1 MLNEK
6 EILQIRDELET
17 CKRPIFFFH
26 DDPDGLASFLL
37 FYRHV
42 KEGKGIVLKARPQL
56 TEMMARK
63 AVEYGADKVFILDI
77 AMVDQ
82 EFIDTVKA
90 PVIWIDHHPQMQRE
104 RVKYYNSRLKENMNT
119 PVSYMCYQV
128 VKKDEWIALAG
139 CIGDWYMPNF
149 FEEFKKKNKALLDEA
164 NKIGEIMYE
173 TEFGKLINTFS
184 FNLKGGTSEVSKSV
198 KILTRIDNPQE
209 ILEQTTPRGKLI
221 YKKYEFINKTYQ
233 ELIKRALKAKKGKL
247 LVFTY
252 TEDKLSLTKDLANE
266 LIYRFPDRIVV
277 LGREKSGEVRC
288 SIRANKINLPNA
300 IQKALLGVQ
309 GYGGGHENACG
320 ASIKKEDFKQFLENL
335 EREI

>member
-17 CKRPIFFFH
+17 CKRPVFFFH

-37 FYRHV
+37 FYRHI

-56 TEMMARK
+56 TEMLAIK

-82 EFIDTVKA
+82 EFIDAVKA
-90 PVIWIDHHPQMQRE
+90 PVIWIDHHPPMQRD

-128 VKKDEWIALAG
+128 VHADEWIALAG
-139 CIGDWYMPNF
+139 CIGDWYMPDF
-149 FEEFKKKNKALLDEA
+149 FEEFRQKNKGLLNEA

-173 TEFGKLINTFS
+173 TEFGKLINAFS

-198 KILTRIDNPQE
+198 KILTRIENPDE
-209 ILEQTTPRGKLI
+209 ILSQTTPRGKLI
-221 YKKYEFINKTYQ
+221 YKKYELIDKTYQ
-233 ELIKRALKAKKGKL
+233 ELIKKALKVKKGKI

-266 LIYRFPDRIVV
+266 LIYRFPDSIVV

-309 GYGGGHENACG
+309 GYGGGHESACG
-320 ASIKKEDFKQFLENL
+320 ASIKKEDFERFLENL
-335 EREI
+335 EKEI